1 MAPEAELASAI
12 VIEGGDVIARIL
24 GGMDW
29 VVGLGVRILNMSLGL
44 PGWDDSFLTLTKLL
58 RARNILPVF
67 AVGNEGPGT
76 SRSPG
81 NYVEALS
88 AGAVDRQLRVADFSS
103 SETFAWP
110 SARTVPAIVGPGVD
124 VISAMVGGGYQSMD
138 GTSMATPHISG
149 LAALLM
155 QAVPGASIDQVEQA
169 IIASCARRPTSC
181 PERQGHGFPDA
192 PKALKALQTMTGAA
206 AAPAQAAAPASRP
219 KAKKKTARTAAKAAR
234 PKTSKKTVRTAT
246 KRGK

>member
-1 MAPEAELASAI
+1 
-12 VIEGGDVIARIL
+12 
-24 GGMDW
+24 MDW
-29 VVGLGVRILNMSLGL
+29 AVGLGVRILNMSLGL
-44 PGWDDSFLTLTKLL
+44 PGWDDSFLTLTQLL

-88 AGAVDRQLRVADFSS
+88 VGAVDKRLRVAAFSS
-103 SETFAWP
+103 SETFARP
-110 SARTVPAIVGPGVD
+110 SDPTVPDIVGPGVD
-124 VISAMVGGGYQSMD
+124 VISAKVGGGYQSMD

-169 IIASCARRPTSC
+169 IIASCARSAGGP
-181 PERQGHGFPDA
+181 PDRQGHGFPDA
-192 PKALKALQTMTGAA
+192 PKALKALQTTTGTA
-206 AAPAQAAAPASRP
+206 AAPARPAATPARP
-219 KAKKKTARTAAKAAR
+219 KAKKKTARPAATPAR
-234 PKTSKKTVRTAT
+234 PRAGKKTVRTAT
-246 KRGK
+246 KGGN